1 MFAESFVTERNA
13 KLMAASESLWFPV
26 IPKHLHLLMAACFTN
41 QSLEDRHY
49 LSDWR

>member
-1 MFAESFVTERNA
+1 MFGESFVTEGNA
-13 KLMAASESLWFPV
+13 ELMQWFPE

-41 QSLEDRHY
+41 QSLEDRRY